1 MFKWFGIIIKFI
13 KMFHVE
19 LLSGLWISDTDILC
33 NKKFM
38 EDNQIGIILNCTQ
51 YFDFPSCDVQKIR
64 LPFSPSQS
72 DEANVHLLKQNQT
85 KIVDFILENL
95 ISQNILISCYDG
107 KCISPL
113 IVALVISKGS
123 HINKQSIYEIL
134 LSHHKDFVLWC
145 DLRSFD

>member
-1 MFKWFGIIIKFI
+1 
-13 KMFHVE
+13 MFHIE
-19 LLSGLWISDTDILC
+19 ILSGLWISDTDILHN
-33 NKKFM
+33 NKFI

-51 YFDFPSCDVQKIR
+51 YFDFPTCNIRKIR

-72 DEANVHLLKQNQT
+72 DESNLHLLKQNQQ

-95 ISQNILISCYDG
+95 DTQNILITCYDG

-123 HINKQSIYEIL
+123 RVNKQGIYDIL

-145 DLRSFD
+145 DIRSFD